1 MQSNGQPVAA
11 QSSTGSPAEV
21 ASSVAGDP
29 GSDVPTAPTTDAAS
43 TAEAEGA
50 RAKLAVERDA
60 TPGPT
65 PEGAP
70 GPPAEQERE

>member
-1 MQSNGQPVAA
+1 VAA

-21 ASSVAGDP
+21 ASAVAEDP
-29 GSDVPTAPTTDAAS
+29 GSAAS
-43 TAEAEGA
+43 AAEAEGA